1 MEEQATKEAV
11 ECLERNSYTAA
22 QLNTYEEY
30 RDVIKS
36 ARTYYVDG
44 EAEGIEK
51 GIEIGREEGREEGI
65 EIGREEGIEI
75 GKEKG
80 MEIGIEKGIEIG
92 VKKGKEEGKEES
104 LMEMVINCKLSGFSI
119 EMIQAATKLSKE
131 KIEEIINNSTNIN

>member
-44 EAEGIEK
+44 EAAGEKK
-51 GIEIGREEGREEGI
+51 GIVKGIVIGREEGI

-75 GKEKG
+75 GRE
-80 MEIGIEKGIEIG
+80 EGIEIG
-92 VKKGKEEGKEES
+92 MEKGEAVGLAKGQEK
-104 LMEMVINCKLSGFSI
+104 MVINCNLNGLSMEIIQSI
-119 EMIQAATKLSKE
+119 TGLSKE
-131 KIEEIINNSTNIN
+131 KIEEIINNSTNTN